1 MRLYAPILMI
11 AVGVFVWRHN
21 DPAGPNH
28 LIFPGMDYL
37 PGFAGDVVKQGQ
49 LTWQILVGVGSVWL
63 TKRLID
69 WARAR
74 KPAPV
79 DEESQP

>member
-37 PGFAGDVVKQGQ
+37 PGFAGDVVSR
-49 LTWQILVGVGSVWL
+49 GSSPGRSWWA
-63 TKRLID
+63 
-69 WARAR
+69 WARCGS
-74 KPAPV
+74 P
-79 DEESQP
+79 SG